1 MCYTTIAK
9 GGKETEKQKQA
20 HTQRERESEVRES
33 GREQEWDVKAH
44 INLTYTM
51 YVVL

>member
-20 HTQRERESEVRES
+20 HTQWESEVRERAEESES
-33 GREQEWDVKAH
+33 GMLKH
-44 INLTYTM
+44 T
-51 YVVL
+51 